1 MSTASPLYLADLE
14 AAARMALDHATWT
27 YLAGGAGSERGIA
40 GNLEAL
46 GSVWLQP
53 RALTGGAPP
62 QTGLT
67 LFGTRLSLPVLLAP
81 TSPQR
86 LLHPQAELATARAAA
101 EAGSIS
107 IVSTDSHYP
116 FSEIAAQSPERC
128 WFQLYAYRSQRD
140 VDASLD
146 MAAAAGATALVV
158 TVDAA
163 FSARRLSTRRAGF
176 HVPPDVAFGTLR
188 ALGIGDGSVPPS
200 GRTDRLALNWSD
212 LDRLRQR
219 WKGPLLLKGVLDP
232 RDARR
237 GVECG
242 VDGLIVSNHGGRQ
255 LDAVVPSL
263 WALQRIVE
271 HIGRAHPLLL
281 DGGIRSGTD
290 VIKALA
296 MGAHA
301 VCIGRPYL
309 WGLALDGQAGVHSV
323 LTLLQAELQDAMRQM
338 GLALLDEIGPDC
350 LVDPRDLHPRSAV
363 REWSHA

>member
-1 MSTASPLYLADLE
+1 MSTATPLNLADME
-14 AAARMALDHATWT
+14 VAARMALDRATWA
-27 YLAGGAGSERGIA
+27 YVAGGAGCERGIA

-46 GSVWLQP
+46 DSVWLQP
-53 RALTGGAPP
+53 RALLGGTPA
-62 QTGLT
+62 QTGCT
-67 LFGTRLSLPVLLAP
+67 LLGTRLALPVLLAP

-107 IVSTDSHYP
+107 IVSTDSHYA
-116 FSEIAAQSPERC
+116 FAEIAEQAPQRC

-146 MAAAAGATALVV
+146 MAAAAGAAALVV
-158 TVDAA
+158 TVDASFA
-163 FSARRLSTRRAGF
+163 ARRLSTRRAGF
-176 HVPPDVAFGTLR
+176 HVPADIAFGTLR
-188 ALGIGDGSVPPS
+188 ALGIGDGSVPAN
-200 GRTDRLALNWSD
+200 GRMERLALRWED
-212 LDRLRQR
+212 LERLRRR

-237 GVECG
+237 GLDCG

-271 HIGRAHPLLL
+271 QVGRARPLLL

-296 MGAHA
+296 IGAHA

-309 WGLALDGQAGVHSV
+309 WGLALGGQAGVHSV
-323 LTLLQAELQDAMRQM
+323 LTLLQAELQDAMMQM
-338 GLALLDEIGPDC
+338 GLSSLEEIDPDC
-350 LVDPRDLHPRSAV
+350 LVDPRTLRARAPSWGAD
-363 REWSHA
+363 HA